1 MHLLDKYELRD
12 LFYSPY
18 AQACK
23 YFFLAEVIDES
34 IGRFDDAKRP
44 EAAVPYHKDDKANKA
59 IEMIKEV
66 DALRQEASEKL
77 QKANEQLADVKE
89 LAMGYRQTIKNNFPM
104 EQWEKFGISDKR

>member
-1 MHLLDKYELRD
+1 MLLYIIDNSPAFLSGMHLLDKYELRD

-44 EAAVPYHKDDKANKA
+44 EAAVADHKDDRPT
-59 IEMIKEV
+59 
-66 DALRQEASEKL
+66 RQLK
-77 QKANEQLADVKE
+77 
-89 LAMGYRQTIKNNFPM
+89 
-104 EQWEKFGISDKR
+104 